1 MIYKYGGLN
10 TPGYILFFTVYSVIN
25 LFRNVLLRIQEGTS
39 IDIPWLWNRTDK
51 LHYFDKVGF
60 YRTRSEKKKEKNNK
74 EGRSMYWIIDTWMN
88 ELKFC

>member
-10 TPGYILFFTVYSVIN
+10 TPGYILFLSVYSVIN
-25 LFRNVLLRIQEGTS
+25 LFRNVLLRIQGGTS

-60 YRTRSEKKKEKNNK
+60 YRRRSEKKKEKLKKINVLNDW
-74 EGRSMYWIIDTWMN
+74 YMN
-88 ELKFC
+88 ERT

>member
-1 MIYKYGGLN
+1 MGGSN
-10 TPGYILFFTVYSVIN
+10 TLGNVLFLWAFSVIN

-60 YRTRSEKKKEKNNK
+60 YRTRSEKKKE
-74 EGRSMYWIIDTWMN
+74 
-88 ELKFC
+88 

>member
-1 MIYKYGGLN
+1 MFLS
-10 TPGYILFFTVYSVIN
+10 VYSVIN

-60 YRTRSEKKKEKNNK
+60 YRTRSEKKKKKEKLKKINVLNDW
-74 EGRSMYWIIDTWMN
+74 YMN
-88 ELKFC
+88 ERT

>member
-10 TPGYILFFTVYSVIN
+10 TPGYIVFLSVYSVIN
-25 LFRNVLLRIQEGTS
+25 LFRNVLLRIQESTS
-39 IDIPWLWNRTDK
+39 IDIPWLWNRIDK